1 MIYTFI
7 YLRKI
12 IKNRCSPYI
21 KRYKI
26 SFKYIS
32 HIKIIQKSLRI
43 NVAAVIPLENIYDH
57 FYGVTN
63 FGENS
68 RIEFEWKKRIVRCVV
83 TSDIKVYTNKGDKS
97 DHKESR
103 SVYNTELSNSGQV
116 YSKNDLQVHR
126 RDFWSETKN

>member
-1 MIYTFI
+1 MQRKHRICI
-7 YLRKI
+7 CNDLHLYLFAQNNK
-12 IKNRCSPYI
+12 KSPYI

-63 FGENS
+63 FAKKNS
-68 RIEFEWKKRIVRCVV
+68 RIVRM
-83 TSDIKVYTNKGDKS
+83 
-97 DHKESR
+97 KEANR
-103 SVYNTELSNSGQV
+103 SMRSCFRY
-116 YSKNDLQVHR
+116 
-126 RDFWSETKN
+126 

>member
-12 IKNRCSPYI
+12 IKNHLTLNDKI
-21 KRYKI
+21 YKI

-63 FGENS
+63 FA
-68 RIEFEWKKRIVRCVV
+68 KKTV
-83 TSDIKVYTNKGDKS
+83 
-97 DHKESR
+97 E
-103 SVYNTELSNSGQV
+103 
-116 YSKNDLQVHR
+116 
-126 RDFWSETKN
+126 